1 MNNAQCKKVLGIETS
16 CDETGISLIETKGGD
31 TAVTVVKEV
40 IHSQIDLHADYGGV
54 VPELAAREHLKNLP
68 LLTDSVLS
76 DAGIGVGELD
86 LIAVTVGPGLKGC
99 LLSGMLFASGLA
111 ASHNVPVYGVNHI
124 EAHVLSVLLENPE
137 LQFPFL
143 TLVVSGGHT
152 ELHLVTA
159 VGEYALLAR
168 TIDDAAGEAFDKSA
182 KLLGLPYPGGPTLS
196 KLGDSFTETP
206 TFDGTSRFSLPRV
219 MLKQPGFS
227 FSGLKTAISLMIAA
241 EQKDDTS
248 METPLVSE
256 LAWTIQESIVELL
269 IRKVRRAVKET
280 QCKTLAVC
288 GGVSANRRLREAL
301 DSEEGLSCHFPSM
314 RHCVDNGT
322 MIALTAHL
330 RHSAGLP
337 SAPFEAK
344 PRWPIETSKHEGG
357 V

>member
-1 MNNAQCKKVLGIETS
+1 MKTSHHRKVLGIETS
-16 CDETGISLIETKGGD
+16 CDETGVSLIYASEQD
-31 TAVTVVKEV
+31 SSVTIAKEL
-40 IHSQIDLHADYGGV
+40 IHSQISLHAEYGGV

-68 LLTDSVLS
+68 LLTDTVLS
-76 DAGIGVGELD
+76 QEGLRAKEID

-99 LLSGMLFASGLA
+99 LLNGMLFASGLA
-111 ASHNVPVYGVNHI
+111 ASHDIPLYGVNHI
-124 EAHVLSVLLENPE
+124 EAHVLSVFIENPH
-137 LQFPFL
+137 LDFPFL

-159 VGEYALLAR
+159 VGEYTLLAR

-182 KLLGLPYPGGPTLS
+182 KLLGLAYPGGPALS
-196 KLGDSFTETP
+196 KHADSFSELP
-206 TFDGTSRFSLPRV
+206 SFSGSSRFTLPRV

-227 FSGLKTAISLMIAA
+227 FSGLKTAISLLISS
-241 EQKDDTS
+241 ETTDDTAIDNALL
-248 METPLVSE
+248 TE

-269 IRKVRRAVKET
+269 VRKVRKAVQET
-280 QCKTLAVC
+280 RCKTLVVC

-301 DSEEGLSCHFPSM
+301 SSEKLLSCHFPAT

-330 RHSAGLP
+330 RRNAGLP
-337 SAPFEAK
+337 PAPFEAM
-344 PRWPIETSKHEGG
+344 PRWPIETHKLEER